1 MIIDINSAA
10 EKLAKVYNFDITKF
24 RKKLINYFMDYT
36 VTDISED
43 VPIGYLTKLL
53 SIDKTEKERNENN
66 LKRYIYKIIVNELN
80 C

>member
-36 VTDISED
+36 VIDISED